1 MNRQRW
7 IILGFLFS
15 LLVVLAVIFF
25 RGGGRENIRL
35 SSEVPLPELTPEP
48 PEVAEMKSVTLF
60 FLSDEDNLLHAEE
73 CEIFASSSVVHE
85 AEQVV
90 RKLIEGSQNGFLSPI
105 PPETK
110 LRQLF
115 ITKDGIAYVDFSK
128 EMIEG
133 HPSGSSAELATIYS
147 IVNSLAHNFK
157 SIRRVFILIE
167 GGERDTLGG
176 HIHLGRPFIPLYSL
190 NVN

>member
-1 MNRQRW
+1 MDRKRW
-7 IILGFLFS
+7 IILGLLFG

-25 RGGGRENIRL
+25 MGGGRERIRL
-35 SSEVPLPELTPEP
+35 SSEMPIPEIIPEP
-48 PEVAEMKSVTLF
+48 PEAKETRSIILF
-60 FLSDEDNLLHAEE
+60 FLSDADNLLHAEE
-73 CEIFASSSVVHE
+73 SEIFTSPSVVDE

-90 RKLIEGSQNGFLSPI
+90 RKLIEGSQAGFLSPI
-105 PPETK
+105 PSETK

-128 EMIEG
+128 EMIAE
-133 HPSGSSAELATIYS
+133 HPSGASAELATIYS
-147 IVNSLAHNFK
+147 IVNSLAYNFI
-157 SIRRVFILIE
+157 SIKRVFILIE

-176 HIHLGRPFIPLYSL
+176 HINLGRPFVPLYSL